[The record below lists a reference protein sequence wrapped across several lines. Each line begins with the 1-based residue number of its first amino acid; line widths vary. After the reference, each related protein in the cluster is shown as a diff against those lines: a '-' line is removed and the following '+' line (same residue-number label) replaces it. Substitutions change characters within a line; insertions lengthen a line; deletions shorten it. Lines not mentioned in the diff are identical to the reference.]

1 MNQFRQ
7 IKSAGPCL
15 IDDSALAGSIG
26 VRDAEAVEPIMLTQ
40 DALSTLQFDTRMAL
54 EVLSIAEQALVDS
67 RPLRDRLFG
76 DHASRWIIE
85 ANLNYASETIGR
97 FDALQDMNGAYRFI
111 EYNSGLCGGGF
122 AADEIASGISIDALR
137 AMSGGHAQWRYE
149 KCGALFVEAIE
160 AATVARTGT
169 ARPTL
174 GVIIPDGERGDALLA
189 DPEILLLLT
198 MYAEM
203 VGPAHVVRLSDLRS
217 DGRRLRG
224 VEGPI
229 HAALVGDWL
238 TTIAACAR
246 NHPIWECDQ
255 LPGTWMCNALG
266 ASIYRG
272 GKQMFALLSDERY
285 GLPFTGLQREWI
297 KAHIPSTRMLDVAMV
312 DDADALVRNREQL
325 VIKTCFAS
333 GGYGVVPGWATSEG
347 DWIRALDHGRTDIA
361 IVQER
366 ITPRARRGRARGG
379 SEGSNDICPFVW
391 RGKTLG
397 GMISRFSA
405 SALHNISAGSGL
417 PVPVFI
423 QS

>member
-1 MNQFRQ
+1 MNHLRQ
-7 IKSAGPCL
+7 ITR
-15 IDDSALAGSIG
+15 AGSSPLEECVVAGSTG
-26 VRDAEAVEPIMLTQ
+26 VGNAEGIEPILLTQ
-40 DALSTLQFDTRMAL
+40 NALSTLQFDTHMAL
-54 EVLSIAEQALVDS
+54 EVLSIAEHALVNS

-85 ANLNYASETIGR
+85 ANLHYSSETIGR
-97 FDALQDMNGAYRFI
+97 FDVLQDIDGIYRFI

-122 AADEIASGISIDALR
+122 AADDIASGISIDRLR
-137 AMSGGHAQWRYE
+137 AVTGGPAQWRYE
-149 KCGALFVEAIE
+149 KCGEQFVKAIE
-160 AATVARTGT
+160 AATVARTGA
-169 ARPTL
+169 ARPAL
-174 GVIIPDGERGDALLA
+174 GIIIPDGDRGDTLLA
-189 DPEILLLLT
+189 DPEISLFLNL
-198 MYAEM
+198 YEDI
-203 VGPAHVVRLSDLRS
+203 VGPAHVIRLSDLRS

-224 VEGPI
+224 LEGPI

-246 NHPIWECDQ
+246 NHPIWECEQ

-285 GLPFTGLQREWI
+285 DLPFSAGQRRWI
-297 KAHIPSTRMLDVAMV
+297 KQHIPSTRMLDVAMI
-312 DDADALVRNREQL
+312 DDADALIGNREEL

-333 GGYGVVPGWATSEG
+333 GGYGVVPGWATSES

-366 ITPRARRGRARGG
+366 ITPKVLGGEAMGR

-405 SALHNISAGSGL
+405 GALHNISAGSGL